1 MHDASMHDA
10 GGVHDASVHDAR
22 GGTCAFGSTDI
33 SYVTTLPLTHEYLMP
48 SHAALR
54 LVRERA
60 DEAAAVSE
68 AR

>member
-1 MHDASMHDA
+1 MHDASMRDA
-10 GGVHDASVHDAR
+10 GD
-22 GGTCAFGSTDI
+22 GTCAFGSTDI

-48 SHAALR
+48 NHAALR